1 MRKTESPI
9 GDYREM
15 NTWYADLNKPP
26 LTPPNWVFSPVWIVL
41 YVMIAVAIF
50 LYYRSPD
57 KRQVA
62 LTSALLAL
70 HLAANF
76 AWTYLF
82 FGLRSPALALAD
94 IVVLDVTLVLLIVRF
109 WRASPPAGALLIPY
123 LLWVLFA
130 TYLNIGIFS
139 LN

>member
-1 MRKTESPI
+1 
-9 GDYREM
+9 M
-15 NTWYADLNKPP
+15 NTWYAGLTKPP

-41 YVMIAVAIF
+41 YVMIAVAII

-57 KRQVA
+57 KRQVS
-62 LTSALLAL
+62 LTSVLLAL
-70 HLAANF
+70 HLATNF
-76 AWTYLF
+76 AWTFLF
-82 FGLRSPALALAD
+82 FGLQSPALALAD

-109 WRASPPAGALLIPY
+109 RRARPVAGVLLIPY

-130 TYLNIGIFS
+130 TYLNFGILM